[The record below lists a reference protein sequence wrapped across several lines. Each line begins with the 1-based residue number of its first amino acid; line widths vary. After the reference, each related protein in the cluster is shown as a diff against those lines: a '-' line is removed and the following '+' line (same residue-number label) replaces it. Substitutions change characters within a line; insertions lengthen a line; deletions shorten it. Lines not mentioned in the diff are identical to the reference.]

1 MRERRQGSSLKQEN
15 KPVQILPGN
24 LIDSLRVFLAVLVL
38 AVPVLSAQ
46 EEEPAGA
53 DEPIGAEDARAK
65 LRRGDYEGARE
76 DFAALLK
83 ADPDDSVAA
92 LGLARASAA
101 TGGWEKALTVLQGA
115 SKWESSTALQT
126 EAGKIHLQ
134 TGKLEQAEAL
144 FRKAIELDGDNVTA
158 LNRLGEVLSLRGLGK
173 QAEKTWNEV
182 IDRVY
187 QGLTADEA
195 EALEADEFVEMGLSL
210 IHLNRFK
217 DADTVMFPQA
227 EEQAEELGRKC
238 QLLLLEWG
246 RIYQD
251 KYNYPDARK
260 SFREALE
267 ANPYFADAMVAMA
280 ENYLEDFTVGTGRF
294 DLAEKQLE
302 KALEVNPDHPGAHV
316 ALGSLWLSDGNLSR
330 ARKSFEKSL
339 EVNPANLQ
347 SRGLLAACAF
357 LASDGES
364 FKEQEAAALKQNSEC
379 AEFYHTISQAI
390 ERRFRY
396 KDAALMSEKAL
407 ALNPDYWPAFHT
419 LGINLLR
426 MGREEK
432 ARFYLDKSYK
442 EDPFNIYV
450 FNTRKLLKH
459 MDKGHRVFKQG
470 NFILKLPKADY
481 EILKTYL
488 VPLLEEAYEKLQ
500 KHYRVEL
507 EPPVYIEV
515 FSDHK
520 WFSARIVGLG
530 GFPATGACFGN
541 LVALTTPKALPQNW
555 GVVAWHEFAHVITLH
570 STHHRVPRWLTEG
583 LSVFEEG
590 RDHPSWT
597 RRFEV
602 ELGSAYASGRLLTL
616 AELDFG
622 FSKPKYPM
630 QVLMS
635 YYQGCMVVRYITE
648 RWSFEK
654 ILEVLAGYRDSKGTR
669 EIFREVFDL
678 GLDEFD
684 KGFFK
689 YLDDWVVANGL
700 VPAVMDEDL
709 ADELQL
715 DLEDDPDNIDKLLKL
730 AWVYYCGGVEVDVPL
745 TVGKILKLEP
755 DNADAHAILGL
766 QKLRDGRSTAA
777 EKDLLKALEAKTRYG
792 FRVNEALGNI
802 SMKNGD
808 KEKAIEF
815 LERARVV
822 SPRAGAL
829 QGRRVNLYSRL
840 ASWYRESGDEEKMIE
855 RLEQWRK
862 ISPEDLRPR
871 LELGKFY
878 LGAGGQESTAKAV
891 AVLDEVIFINPFDLK
906 LHKELAR
913 AASSS
918 GAHAIAIRE
927 YKLLLSY
934 PETNPRTAY
943 LALAK
948 AYLGLGDKKEAGSF
962 ARKVLEI
969 DSENAEAEKI
979 LEQAGE

>member
-1 MRERRQGSSLKQEN
+1 M
-15 KPVQILPGN
+15 QILPGN
-24 LIDSLRVFLAVLVL
+24 PIDSLRAFLAVLVL

-46 EEEPAGA
+46 EEKLAEA
-53 DEPIGAEDARAK
+53 DESIEAGDVPAK
-65 LRRGDYEGARE
+65 LGRGDYEGARE
-76 DFAALLK
+76 DFAARLK
-83 ADPDDSVAA
+83 ADPDDSAAA
-92 LGLARASAA
+92 LGLARGWAA
-101 TGGWEKALTVLQGA
+101 TGGYKEALGVLQGA

-126 EAGKIHLQ
+126 EAGKIRLQ

-144 FRKAIELDGDNVTA
+144 FRKALELDGDNVTA

-238 QLLLLEWG
+238 QSLLLEWG
-246 RIYQD
+246 RIYQA
-251 KYNYPDARK
+251 KFNYPDARK

-267 ANPYFADAMVAMA
+267 ENPYFADAMVAMA
-280 ENYLEDFTVGTGRF
+280 ENYLEDFQVGTGRF

-302 KALEVNPDHPGAHV
+302 KALEVNPAHPGAHA
-316 ALGSLWLSDGNLSR
+316 ALGSFWLTDGNLSR

-339 EVNPANLQ
+339 EINPANLQ
-347 SRGLLAACAF
+347 ARGLLAACAF
-357 LASDGES
+357 LKSDEES
-364 FKEQEAAALKQNSEC
+364 FKEQEATALKQNSEC
-379 AEFYHTISQAI
+379 AEFYHTIAQAI
-390 ERRFRY
+390 EKRFRY
-396 KDAALMSEKAL
+396 RDAARMSEKAL

-419 LGINLLR
+419 LGINLRR
-426 MGREEK
+426 MGGQEEK
-432 ARFYLDKSYK
+432 ARFYLEKSRDK
-442 EDPFNIYV
+442 DPFNIYG

-470 NFILKLPKADY
+470 NFVLKLPKADY

-500 KHYRVEL
+500 KHYRVKL

-520 WFSARIVGLG
+520 WFSASIVGLG

-541 LVALTTPKALPQNW
+541 VVMLTTPKALPQNW

-570 STHHRVPRWLTEG
+570 STHNKLPRWLTEG

-590 RDHPSWT
+590 RDHPSWE

-602 ELGSAYASGRLLTL
+602 ELGSAYASGHLLTL

-630 QVLMS
+630 QVMMS

-648 RWSFEK
+648 TERWGFEK
-654 ILEVLAGYRDSKGTR
+654 ILDVLAGYRENKTTR
-669 EIFREVFDL
+669 KIFREVFDL

-700 VPAVMDEDL
+700 VPAVMNEDL

-715 DLEDDPDNIDKLLKL
+715 DLEDDPGNIDKLLKL

-766 QKLRDGRSTAA
+766 QKLRDGRSAAA
-777 EKDLLKALEAKTRYG
+777 EKDLLKALAAKTRYR

-802 SMKNGD
+802 AMKNGD

-815 LERARVV
+815 LERAREV

-891 AVLDEVIFINPFDLK
+891 AVLDEVIFINPFDPK

-934 PETNPRTAY
+934 YSDTNPRTAY

-948 AYLGLGDKKEAGSF
+948 AYLGLGDKKEAASF
-962 ARKVLEI
+962 ARKVLGI
-969 DSENAEAEKI
+969 DGENAEAKKI

>member
-1 MRERRQGSSLKQEN
+1 MLRRFAFKFLSASAL
-15 KPVQILPGN
+15 
-24 LIDSLRVFLAVLVL
+24 VFLLGFSGL
-38 AVPVLSAQ
+38 FAQ
-46 EEEPAGA
+46 DEKLPEKEPAA
-53 DEPIGAEDARAK
+53 AGAEAAGR

-76 DFAALLK
+76 DFAARLK
-83 ADPDDSVAA
+83 ADPDDGAAA
-92 LGLARASAA
+92 LGLARAAAA
-101 TGGWEKALTVLQGA
+101 TGGYEEALAVLQGA
-115 SKWESSTALQT
+115 AKWESSSALQT
-126 EAGKIHLQ
+126 EAGKISLK

-158 LNRLGEVLSLRGLGK
+158 LNRLGEALSQRGRREEAQK
-173 QAEKTWNEV
+173 SWNEV
-182 IDRVY
+182 IDVY
-187 QGLTADEA
+187 QGLSFKEA
-195 EALEADEFVEMGLSL
+195 EALAADEFVEMGLSL

-217 DADTVMFPQA
+217 DADEVMFPQA
-227 EEQAEELGRKC
+227 EEQAEEQGQKC
-238 QLLLLEWG
+238 QSLLLEWG

-251 KYNYPDARK
+251 KFNFPDARK
-260 SFREALE
+260 SFREALGE
-267 ANPYFADAMVAMA
+267 NPSFADARVAMA
-280 ENYLEDFTVGTGRF
+280 ENYLEDFQVGTGRF
-294 DLAEKQLE
+294 DLAEKQLK
-302 KALEVNPDHPGAHV
+302 KALEVNPAHPGAHA
-316 ALGSLWLSDGNLSR
+316 ALGSLWLTDGNLSR

-339 EVNPANLQ
+339 AVNPANLQ
-347 SRGLLAACAF
+347 VRGLLAACAY
-357 LASDGES
+357 LQSDEES
-364 FKEQEAAALKQNSEC
+364 FKEQAAVALKLNREC
-379 AEFYHTISQAI
+379 AEFYHTVAQAI
-390 ERRFRY
+390 EKRFRY
-396 KDAALMSEKAL
+396 EDAARMSEKAL

-426 MGREEK
+426 MGQEEK
-432 ARFYLDKSYK
+432 ARFYLDKSFK

-450 FNTRKLLKH
+450 FNTRMLLRH
-459 MDKGHRVFKQG
+459 MDKGHRELKKG
-470 NFILKLPKADY
+470 NLVLKLPKADY

-500 KHYRVEL
+500 KRYRVEL

-515 FSDHK
+515 FSNHK

-570 STHHRVPRWLTEG
+570 ATHHRVPRWLTEG

-590 RDHPSWT
+590 RDHPLWE

-648 RWSFEK
+648 RWGFEK
-654 ILEVLAGYRDSKGTR
+654 ILDVLKGYKENKSTP

-678 GLDEFD
+678 GLAEFD
-684 KGFFK
+684 KAFFK
-689 YLDDWVVANGL
+689 YLDEWVVSNGL
-700 VPAVMDEDL
+700 VPVVQNENLVDL
-709 ADELQL
+709 LQL
-715 DLEDDPDNIDKLLKL
+715 DLEDDPGNIDKLLKL
-730 AWVYYCGGVEVDVPL
+730 AWVYYCAGVEVDVPL
-745 TVGKILKLEP
+745 TVGKVLKLDP

-766 QKLRDGRSTAA
+766 QKLREKKTAAA
-777 EKDLLKALEAKTRYG
+777 EKDLLKALAAKTRYL

-802 SMKNGD
+802 AMKNGD
-808 KEKAIEF
+808 KEKAIGF
-815 LERARVV
+815 LERARAV

-829 QGRRVNLYSRL
+829 QGRRANLYSRL

-855 RLEQWRK
+855 RLDQWRK
-862 ISPEDLRPR
+862 SSPDALPPR

-878 LGAGGQESTAKAV
+878 LAAGGQESTAKAV
-891 AVLDEVIFINPFDLK
+891 VVLDEAIFINPFDLK
-906 LHKELAR
+906 LHNELAR
-913 AASSS
+913 AAGLS
-918 GAHAIAIRE
+918 GAHEIAIRE

-948 AYLGLGDKKEAGSF
+948 AYLGLDNKLEAASY
-962 ARKVLEI
+962 ARKVLAI
-969 DSENAEAEKI
+969 DSGNSAAKEI
-979 LEQAGE
+979 LQQADP

>member
-1 MRERRQGSSLKQEN
+1 M
-15 KPVQILPGN
+15 
-24 LIDSLRVFLAVLVL
+24 IDSLSAFLAVLVL
-38 AVPVLSAQ
+38 AGPVLCAQ
-46 EEEPAGA
+46 EEKPAGA
-53 DEPIGAEDARAK
+53 EEPVGAGGASEK
-65 LRRGDYEGARE
+65 LRKGDYEGARE

-83 ADPDDSVAA
+83 AAPEDSAAA
-92 LGLARASAA
+92 LGLARAWAA
-101 TGGWEKALTVLQGA
+101 TGGYEKALGVLLGA

-126 EAGKIHLQ
+126 EAGKTHLQ

-158 LNRLGEVLSLRGLGK
+158 LNRLGEVLNLRGLRGE
-173 QAEKTWNEV
+173 AEKVWNEV
-182 IDRVY
+182 IDVY
-187 QGLTADEA
+187 QGLSFKEA
-195 EALEADEFVEMGLSL
+195 EELEADAFVEMGLSL
-210 IHLNRFK
+210 IHLNRYK
-217 DADTVMFPQA
+217 DADKVMFPQA
-227 EEQAEELGRKC
+227 QDQDEKC
-238 QLLLLEWG
+238 QSLLLEWG

-251 KYNYPDARK
+251 KYNYPHSRD

-267 ANPYFADAMVAMA
+267 ENPYFADAMVAMA
-280 ENYLEDFTVGTGRF
+280 ENYLEDFTTGTGRF
-294 DLAEKQLE
+294 DLAEKQLK
-302 KALEVNPDHPGAHV
+302 KALEVNPNHPGAHT
-316 ALGSLWLSDGNLSR
+316 ALGSLWLTDGNLSR
-330 ARKSFEKSL
+330 ARESFEKSL
-339 EVNPANLQ
+339 AVNPANFQ
-347 SRGLLAACAF
+347 TRGLLAACAY
-357 LASDGES
+357 LESDEGA
-364 FKEQEAAALKQNSEC
+364 FKEQEAAALKLNSEC

-390 ERRFRY
+390 EKRFRY
-396 KDAALMSEKAL
+396 RDAARMSEKAL

-426 MGREEK
+426 MGDEEK

-459 MDKGHRVFKQG
+459 MDKGHRVLKRG
-470 NFILKLPKADY
+470 NLVLKLPKADY

-500 KHYRVEL
+500 ERYRVEL

-590 RDHPSWT
+590 RDHPSWE

-602 ELGSAYASGRLLTL
+602 DLGSAYASGRLLTL

-648 RWSFEK
+648 RWGFEK
-654 ILEVLAGYRDSKGTR
+654 ILDVLTGYRENKTTR

-689 YLDDWVVANGL
+689 YLADWVVANGL
-700 VPAVMDEDL
+700 VPMVMDENL
-709 ADELQL
+709 AEELQL

-755 DNADAHAILGL
+755 DNADAHAVLGL
-766 QKLRDGRSTAA
+766 QKLRDGRNAA
-777 EKDLLKALEAKTRYG
+777 AGKDLQKALEAKTRYR
-792 FRVNEALGNI
+792 FRVNQALGNI
-802 SMKNGD
+802 AMKNGD

-815 LERARVV
+815 FERARAV

-829 QGRRVNLYSRL
+829 QGRTNLYLRL
-840 ASWYRESGDEEKMIE
+840 ASWYRESGEDEKMIE

-862 ISPEDLRPR
+862 VSPEDLRSR

-878 LGAGGQESTAKAV
+878 LGAGTQESTAKAV
-891 AVLDEVIFINPFDLK
+891 EVLDEVIFINPFDLK
-906 LHKELAR
+906 IHKELAR

-918 GAHAIAIRE
+918 GAHEIAIRE

-948 AYLGLGDKKEAGSF
+948 AYLGLGNKKEAGSF
-962 ARKVLEI
+962 ARKVLGI
-969 DSENAEAEKI
+969 DSENGEAKKI